1 MFIGRKAELKVLE
14 ETYEKKGFQMTI
26 VYGRRR
32 IGKSTLI
39 TEFMRDKKASYYMA
53 SQSSLEDNVRK
64 WSVQFIED
72 IIPEM
77 QGVQFQELSTFFQF
91 VARICKDEKIILALD
106 EIPYIAETESSF
118 LSQFQSVIDTI
129 LVKTNIYLIICGS
142 AISFMEKEVMSEKS
156 PLFGRRTN
164 QIFLKPF
171 DYLESAQFVPHYT
184 NEEKAI
190 VYGVTGGVAKY
201 LTLFDDSL
209 SLDQNL
215 INNFFTSSGYLY
227 EEPRN
232 LLMQEFRNVHTYNT
246 VIEVMASGA
255 NKFNEI
261 SDKAHISTASLT
273 YIINN
278 LITVGIVSKI
288 YCMTDIKNKRKI
300 QYEITDGMYNFWY
313 RFVLNGRSSI
323 EFHKGDV
330 YYNAYVKKN
339 LHDFMGDIF
348 ENMCQ
353 YYLMMQSLN
362 GHIPYMITQVGKW
375 WGVGHDHIPTDI
387 DVVGID
393 EMGKKAILG
402 ECKFRNSL
410 LDQAVYDD
418 LMRKKGLINKK
429 YQEVLFV
436 YFSLSGFSQGVLE
449 GYDKN
454 EVKLVTL
461 DDLYKVT

>member
-1 MFIGRKAELKVLE
+1 
-14 ETYEKKGFQMTI
+14 
-26 VYGRRR
+26 
-32 IGKSTLI
+32 
-39 TEFMRDKKASYYMA
+39 
-53 SQSSLEDNVRK
+53 
-64 WSVQFIED
+64 
-72 IIPEM
+72 
-77 QGVQFQELSTFFQF
+77 
-91 VARICKDEKIILALD
+91 
-106 EIPYIAETESSF
+106 
-118 LSQFQSVIDTI
+118 
-129 LVKTNIYLIICGS
+129 
-142 AISFMEKEVMSEKS
+142 
-156 PLFGRRTN
+156 
-164 QIFLKPF
+164 
-171 DYLESAQFVPHYT
+171 
-184 NEEKAI
+184 
-190 VYGVTGGVAKY
+190 
-201 LTLFDDSL
+201 
-209 SLDQNL
+209 
-215 INNFFTSSGYLY
+215 
-227 EEPRN
+227 
-232 LLMQEFRNVHTYNT
+232 
-246 VIEVMASGA
+246 
-255 NKFNEI
+255 
-261 SDKAHISTASLT
+261 
-273 YIINN
+273 
-278 LITVGIVSKI
+278 
-288 YCMTDIKNKRKI
+288 
-300 QYEITDGMYNFWY
+300 MYNFWY

-461 DDLYKVT
+461 DDLYKVS